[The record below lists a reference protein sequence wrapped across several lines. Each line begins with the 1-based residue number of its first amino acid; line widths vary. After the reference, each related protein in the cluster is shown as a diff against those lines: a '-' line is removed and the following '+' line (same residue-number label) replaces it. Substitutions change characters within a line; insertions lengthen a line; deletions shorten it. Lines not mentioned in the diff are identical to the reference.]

1 MKAIIDFISDAD
13 SGRANITVHTAIY
26 AMDAIHA
33 ASYPF
38 TADYNVLVTPDAD
51 GSVTVVFEAKGE
63 GRDIKA
69 DLKEFAT
76 SLIDHQ
82 VRLRLDQTNGKIRDL
97 IVAHAFSPLDLQ
109 KGVDLL

>member
-1 MKAIIDFISDAD
+1 MKAISDFISDFGP
-13 SGRANITVHTAIY
+13 GRANITVNTAIY
-26 AMDAIHA
+26 ALDAIHA

-38 TADYNVLVTPDAD
+38 IAGYHVLITPDAD

-63 GRDIKA
+63 GRDITA

-82 VRLRLDQTNGKIRDL
+82 VRLRLDQANGKIRDL
-97 IVAHAFSPLDLQ
+97 IVTHAFAPLDLQ
-109 KGVDLL
+109 KEAEAL